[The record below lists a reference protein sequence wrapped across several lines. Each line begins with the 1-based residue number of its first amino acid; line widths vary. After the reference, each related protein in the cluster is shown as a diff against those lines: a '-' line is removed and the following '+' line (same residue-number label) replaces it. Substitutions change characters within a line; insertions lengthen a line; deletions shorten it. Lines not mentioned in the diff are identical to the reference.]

1 MVATLDA
8 IEDQIRTG
16 RVDQAG
22 KALERTT
29 ETDENR
35 LELSFLRAYLKE
47 ASYDREGA
55 LDAYRDVLEEAPDHI
70 PAAFRAAGLC
80 DLGGDDMAAMELY
93 ERCLSG
99 ESVPINAM
107 LNLSLLYEEH
117 HRLQEAENLLEYV
130 LSEHPNHTRAREILK
145 SVRSSYT
152 MVYDER
158 DAREQEQWD
167 AVLDVPVTDFELSVR
182 SRNCLRQ
189 MDITTLGDL
198 LKTTETQLLSYKN
211 FGDTSLTE
219 IRAMLSQ
226 KGLRLGQEPDLVQP
240 VESAVAPTD
249 VAAEESGAN
258 NTPVSSLELSV
269 RSRKCLQRL
278 GVATLGELT
287 QHSELE
293 LTATKNFG
301 ETSLDEI
308 KRQLGLHG
316 LTFRTTP

>member
-16 RVDQAG
+16 RVDQAD
-22 KALERTT
+22 KALEQTT

-47 ASYDREGA
+47 ARYDREGA

-80 DLGGDDMAAMELY
+80 DLGGDDTAAMELY
-93 ERCLSG
+93 ERCLAG

-117 HRLQEAENLLEYV
+117 HRLQDAENLLEYV

-211 FGDTSLTE
+211 FGETSLNE